1 MEAGAQD
8 LQMAI
13 QQILTNL
20 KGLNL
25 ENLKATKAKFCP
37 EEQGHS
43 LMLTSIWSVRVMKIF
58 SLKDGSNNREFI
70 QVVSCSVTKCFSSC
84 DLQFILEVHFRQTL
98 NHIELFV

>member
-1 MEAGAQD
+1 
-8 LQMAI
+8 
-13 QQILTNL
+13 
-20 KGLNL
+20 
-25 ENLKATKAKFCP
+25 
-37 EEQGHS
+37 
-43 LMLTSIWSVRVMKIF
+43 VMKIF